1 MSRRRRYA
9 ACFSVHCLHDTTR
22 ASRCLTMLRAG
33 MLPKKQRQ
41 PTLFESQEK
50 TAAADDCTDETSGS
64 EDPGTTEGAPI
75 VVPGDEVRVPPL
87 VVIVV
92 CSPAP
97 PALFCACRSFSIR
110 IAATAALQLVDTPQP
125 GLGAIVCELD
135 LPYLEVDMPD
145 MAHLL
150 STAPPPLPCLVF
162 SLLPSPV
169 YLPTL
174 PGRRL

>member
-1 MSRRRRYA
+1 
-9 ACFSVHCLHDTTR
+9 
-22 ASRCLTMLRAG
+22 MLRAG
-33 MLPKKQRQ
+33 MPPKKQRQ

-97 PALFCACRSFSIR
+97 PALFCACRSFSF
-110 IAATAALQLVDTPQP
+110 LSDSHGGNQLVETPQP
-125 GLGAIVCELD
+125 GLGAIVCELGYPTWRWICRIWPTSFYRVST
-135 LPYLEVDMPD
+135 LPLPLLLCSDCNHSCM
-145 MAHLL
+145 LL
-150 STAPPPLPCLVF
+150 SLIVFIALCPVVAPA
-162 SLLPSPV
+162 
-169 YLPTL
+169 
-174 PGRRL
+174 

>member
-1 MSRRRRYA
+1 
-9 ACFSVHCLHDTTR
+9 
-22 ASRCLTMLRAG
+22 MLRAG
-33 MLPKKQRQ
+33 MPPKKQRQ

-97 PALFCACRSFSIR
+97 PALFCACRSFLFLSDSHGG
-110 IAATAALQLVDTPQP
+110 TQLVDTPQP
-125 GLGAIVCELD
+125 GLGAIVCD
-135 LPYLEVDMPD
+135 L
-145 MAHLL
+145 A
-150 STAPPPLPCLVF
+150 
-162 SLLPSPV
+162 
-169 YLPTL
+169 TL
-174 PGRRL
+174 PGGGNAGYGPPPFYRVSTLPLPLLLDSDCNHSCMLLSLIVFIALCPVDAPA

>member
-1 MSRRRRYA
+1 
-9 ACFSVHCLHDTTR
+9 
-22 ASRCLTMLRAG
+22 MLRAG
-33 MLPKKQRQ
+33 MPPKKQRQ

-97 PALFCACRSFSIR
+97 PALFCACRSFLFLSDSHGG
-110 IAATAALQLVDTPQP
+110 TQLVDTPQP

-145 MAHLL
+145 MAHLI
-150 STAPPPLPCLVF
+150 STACQLYLYLCF
-162 SLLPSPV
+162 SIQIATTAACCFL
-169 YLPTL
+169 
-174 PGRRL
+174 

>member
-1 MSRRRRYA
+1 
-9 ACFSVHCLHDTTR
+9 
-22 ASRCLTMLRAG
+22 MLRAG
-33 MLPKKQRQ
+33 MPPKKQRQ

-97 PALFCACRSFSIR
+97 PALFCACRSFSF
-110 IAATAALQLVDTPQP
+110 LSDSHGGNQLVDTLQP
-125 GLGAIVCELD
+125 GLGAIVCELGY
-135 LPYLEVDMPD
+135 PTWRWIRGGYAGYGPPP
-145 MAHLL
+145 
-150 STAPPPLPCLVF
+150 STACQLYLYLCF
-162 SLLPSPV
+162 SVQIATTAACCFL
-169 YLPTL
+169 
-174 PGRRL
+174 